1 MRPNLIILTI
11 LISALCGCKKTNE
24 VNISGKIS
32 GKIPDKITYTI
43 PVNGVSDYGF
53 AESVAPDSLGNFK
66 IKILTG
72 EPSFVNLTIT
82 GINLKA
88 IVVEPGQNFNISINT
103 ENKSGSFKISG
114 ANEAG
119 QNLYNTFPNP
129 ELVQLEARKY
139 LRNSSQDSV
148 KKEINTLKKSEI
160 TRLRELLQKKEISK
174 SFFELV
180 SLDRDCYYAEMITFV
195 QMYKFYRNTSRID
208 PSVHYELP
216 SEMKKV
222 WEDVYIQYP
231 PAQQNLMRSRWWFEY
246 AETYLIYKE
255 YLSED
260 FKLQNIIDLKEK
272 GLENTNKIKEAKK
285 YFSGRELEY
294 YTAAKIFD
302 GCYEYE
308 SQKFEKEFIKI
319 FDQFKTDF
327 PESEYI
333 KYLEPLIQPIVE
345 FYKTAETD
353 FAKEIKFIENYEKI
367 NSLKDVIKSFKRE
380 KVYVDVWATWC
391 GSCKAE
397 FKNRDK
403 LTSLL
408 KSKGIEIMYISI
420 DNDWRDQQ
428 WKDMIKYYN
437 LEGYHI
443 RTNKQM
449 YADLIRIFN
458 QNGSISIPWHILIDE
473 NGNIVKD
480 PSELEALE
488 KGIK

>member
-1 MRPNLIILTI
+1 MRPYLIILTI
-11 LISALCGCKKTNE
+11 LISSLCECKKTNE

-43 PVNGVSDYGF
+43 PVNGVSHYGF
-53 AESVAPDSLGNFK
+53 TESVVPDSLGNFK
-66 IKILTG
+66 IKILARETA
-72 EPSFVNLTIT
+72 FVNLTIT

-119 QNLYNTFPNP
+119 QYLYNTFPNP

-148 KKEINTLKKSEI
+148 KREINTLKVSEI
-160 TRLRELLQKKEISK
+160 TRLHELLQKKEISK
-174 SFFELV
+174 SFFDLV

-208 PSVHYELP
+208 PNVHYELP
-216 SEMKKV
+216 PDIKKV

-231 PAQQNLMRSRWWFEY
+231 PAQKNLMRSRWWFEY

-260 FKLQNIIDLKEK
+260 FKLQNIIDLREK

-294 YTAAKIFD
+294 YKAARIFD
-302 GCYEYE
+302 ECFERIE
-308 SQKFEKEFIKI
+308 FEKEFIKI

-333 KYLEPLIQPIVE
+333 KYLEPMITPILE
-345 FYKTAETD
+345 FYRVAEKG
-353 FAKEIKFIENYEKI
+353 FNENIKFIDNYEKI
-367 NSLKDVIKSFKRE
+367 STLKESLKFFNGK

-391 GSCKAE
+391 APCKAE
-397 FKNRDK
+397 LKNEDK
-403 LTSLL
+403 LINLL
-408 KSKGIEIMYISI
+408 KSKGIEIMFISI
-420 DNDWRDQQ
+420 DEDKREKT
-428 WKDMIKYYN
+428 WKDMIKYFN
-437 LEGYHI
+437 LQGYHI
-443 RTNKQM
+443 RANEKLS
-449 YADLIRIFN
+449 ADLKVI
-458 QNGSISIPWHILIDE
+458 QNSKGGLYVPWHILVDE

-488 KGIK
+488 KGTK